1 MHFFQMRMINANM
14 FDIGVI
20 FMRYENPLP
29 FGSGFSDTR
38 TFVCL
43 NCFALR
49 TTINQK
55 RSNCMRTKKYRLY
68 LDEYEVNII
77 IKSLLLL
84 RNEVIANGGYGD
96 SVNELIEKVVN
107 APRAKFKF

>member
-1 MHFFQMRMINANM
+1 
-14 FDIGVI
+14 
-20 FMRYENPLP
+20 
-29 FGSGFSDTR
+29 
-38 TFVCL
+38 
-43 NCFALR
+43 
-49 TTINQK
+49 
-55 RSNCMRTKKYRLY
+55 MRTKKYRLY

-77 IKSLLLL
+77 LKSLIHL